1 MFSCANDDPCL
12 QPFHWHACTLSALG
26 NLVTLTFK
34 RFNGRVK
41 HGTATFRAYY
51 NQEFVF
57 DRHRTLQSRLFL
69 NARVESQYPLR
80 QGVNSNHRH
89 SAFIVCEPEN
99 CVEEGPSQ
107 YMCTSTNMRG
117 VCMEWLC
124 TATTCTFV
132 PVCVCVCACVCV
144 CVCVCVGVYICMYM
158 HTPVCPNVLNA
169 LL

>member
-1 MFSCANDDPCL
+1 M
-12 QPFHWHACTLSALG
+12 
-26 NLVTLTFK
+26 TLTFK

-57 DRHRTLQSRLFL
+57 YRHRTLQSRLFL
-69 NARVESQYPLR
+69 NARVESQYPLI
-80 QGVNSNHRH
+80 QGVNSNHGH
-89 SAFIVCEPEN
+89 SAFTVCEPGN

-107 YMCTSTNMRG
+107 YMCTSTNMRV

-124 TATTCTFV
+124 TTTTCMFV
-132 PVCVCVCACVCV
+132 PVCVCV
-144 CVCVCVGVYICMYM
+144 CVCVCVLVCTYACTCTHPCVQIYSMLYCNPSMCLHISVY
-158 HTPVCPNVLNA
+158 LNMMCS